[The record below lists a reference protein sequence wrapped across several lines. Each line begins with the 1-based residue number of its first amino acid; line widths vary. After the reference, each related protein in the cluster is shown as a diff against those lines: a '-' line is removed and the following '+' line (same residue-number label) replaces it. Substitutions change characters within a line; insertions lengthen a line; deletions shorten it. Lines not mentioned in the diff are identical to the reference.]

1 MTTIHDILQE
11 FRQEAESKR
20 DLGDRFERL
29 MQAYFRTDPYYQD
42 LFSSVWLWMEYP
54 KRDHAPDTG
63 IDLVAEEKAT
73 GQLWAIQ
80 CKFYLPTHTLSK
92 TDLDSF
98 FTASG
103 KKEFSHRLIIA
114 TTDNWSEHLEKAI
127 QNQQIPVNRLTVYD
141 LANSPI
147 DWSQFSLSPQ
157 YANAGTSQKVRDTTG
172 TYGLTRTPKKQLR
185 PHQIVALEKVTNG
198 LEQAVRGKLIM
209 ACGTGKTFTALK
221 IAEHMAGIGKQVLF
235 LVPSISLLSQ
245 TLREWTAE
253 AEIPIHPIAVC
264 SDVKVGKKSDVEDI
278 KTSDLPFPATTDGQK
293 VVQGAK
299 QAAKDKMT
307 VIFSTYQSIEAIAS
321 AQKQGLPEF
330 DLIICDEAHRTTGV
344 TLAGEDDSHFV
355 KVHDQDFIKAK
366 KRLYMTA
373 TPRLY
378 GDGAKSKAKENEAIV
393 CSMDDE
399 KIYGQELHR
408 LGFAE
413 AVATGLLTDYKVM
426 VLAVDEKYV
435 SATFQRQLADENNE
449 LKLEDAV
456 KITGCWNGLSKR
468 FAGESDREDVQGDI
482 APMRRAVAFAGTI
495 AASEKRFT
503 EMFSQIIEEYQRT
516 HPDEEILPCEVQH
529 VDGKQ
534 NVMVRNQKLDWLKA
548 DTSNQ
553 GNLCRISPMRDACRK
568 GWMCQLWM
576 Q

>member
-42 LFSSVWLWMEYP
+42 LFSSVWLWMDYP
-54 KRDHAPDTG
+54 KRGNAPDTG

-92 TDLDSF
+92 AELDSF

-103 KKEFSHRLIIA
+103 KEEFSHRLIVA
-114 TTDNWSEHLEKAI
+114 TTDNWSENLEKAI

-157 YANAGTSQKVRDTTG
+157 YADAGTSQKVRDATG
-172 TYGLTRTPKKQLR
+172 TYGLKRTPKKQLR

-198 LEQAVRGKLIM
+198 LEQADRGKLIM

-221 IAEHMAGIGKQVLF
+221 IAEHMAGIGKHVLF

-253 AEIPIHPIAVC
+253 AEISIHPIAVC
-264 SDVKVGKKSDVEDI
+264 SDDKVGKKTDVEDI
-278 KTSDLPFPATTDGQK
+278 KTSDLPFPATTDSQK

-299 QAAKDKMT
+299 LAGDKMT

-344 TLAGEDDSHFV
+344 ILADKEESQFTRVHNQEYV
-355 KVHDQDFIKAK
+355 KGK

-378 GDGAKSKAKENEAIV
+378 GDQAKTKAQENEIV
-393 CSMDDE
+393 LCSMDDE
-399 KIYGQELHR
+399 SLYGKELHR
-408 LGFAE
+408 
-413 AVATGLLTDYKVM
+413 
-426 VLAVDEKYV
+426 
-435 SATFQRQLADENNE
+435 
-449 LKLEDAV
+449 
-456 KITGCWNGLSKR
+456 
-468 FAGESDREDVQGDI
+468 
-482 APMRRAVAFAGTI
+482 
-495 AASEKRFT
+495 
-503 EMFSQIIEEYQRT
+503 
-516 HPDEEILPCEVQH
+516 
-529 VDGKQ
+529 
-534 NVMVRNQKLDWLKA
+534 
-548 DTSNQ
+548 
-553 GNLCRISPMRDACRK
+553 
-568 GWMCQLWM
+568 
-576 Q
+576 